1 MRNLMGDVL
10 GKADVDFDFGVA
22 PWMQDGVLT
31 GDLTYLYARR
41 AMIAQMVN
49 GPVASGLRESR

>member
-1 MRNLMGDVL
+1 
-10 GKADVDFDFGVA
+10 
-22 PWMQDGVLT
+22 MQDGVLT